1 MELVHS
7 QSDQIAQLYDD
18 YGDMVFRLAY
28 SVLLNRADAEDAV
41 QDVFLK
47 YMTAA
52 PFLRDDE
59 HERAWLI
66 RVTVNRC
73 CDLLRRRKIRS
84 HVSLDEI
91 VETAAE
97 SAEPEVSDL
106 MHTLS
111 KIPEKNRGAIVL
123 HHLEGFSVEETA
135 KMLGIS
141 VSAVKMRL
149 ARGREAL
156 KDLLSAE
163 DNHV

>member
-1 MELVHS
+1 MDRRIDEAY
-7 QSDQIAQLYDD
+7 DNYADMLY
-18 YGDMVFRLAY
+18 RLALTY
-28 SVLLNRADAEDAV
+28 MQNPDDAEDAV

-91 VETAAE
+91 VEMAAE

>member
-1 MELVHS
+1 MDRRIDEAYANYA
-7 QSDQIAQLYDD
+7 DMLY
-18 YGDMVFRLAY
+18 RLALTY
-28 SVLLNRADAEDAV
+28 MQNSDDAQDAV

-84 HVSLDEI
+84 YVSLDE
-91 VETAAE
+91 VPETAADDTALE
-97 SAEPEVSDL
+97 SSDL

-123 HHLEGFSVEETA
+123 HYLEGFSVDEVA

>member
-1 MELVHS
+1 MNRRIDEAYANYA
-7 QSDQIAQLYDD
+7 DMLY
-18 YGDMVFRLAY
+18 RLALTY
-28 SVLLNRADAEDAV
+28 MQNSDDAEDAV
-41 QDVFLK
+41 QDVFLR

-52 PFLRDDE
+52 PFLRDSE

-84 HVSLDEI
+84 YVSLDE
-91 VETAAE
+91 VPETAADDTALE
-97 SAEPEVSDL
+97 SSDL

-123 HHLEGFSVEETA
+123 HYLEGFSVEEVA

-141 VSAVKMRL
+141 QSAVKMRL

>member
-1 MELVHS
+1 MDRRIDEAYS
-7 QSDQIAQLYDD
+7 NYADMLY
-18 YGDMVFRLAY
+18 RLALTY
-28 SVLLNRADAEDAV
+28 MQNPDDAQDAV

-59 HERAWLI
+59 HQRAWLI

-73 CDLLRRRKIRS
+73 CDLLRRRKLRS
-84 HVSLDEI
+84 YVSLDEI
-91 VETAAE
+91 QETAAE
-97 SAEPEVSDL
+97 DPSLEASDV
-106 MHTLS
+106 MQTLS

-123 HHLEGFSVEETA
+123 HYLEGFSVEEVSRI
-135 KMLGIS
+135 LGIS
-141 VSAVKMRL
+141 QSAVKMRL

-156 KDLLSAE
+156 KDLLSSE

>member
-1 MELVHS
+1 M
-7 QSDQIAQLYDD
+7 DRRIDKAYDNYADMLY
-18 YGDMVFRLAY
+18 RLALTY
-28 SVLLNRADAEDAV
+28 MQNPDDAQDAV

-59 HERAWLI
+59 HQRAWLI

-84 HVSLDEI
+84 YVSLDEI
-91 VETAAE
+91 QETAAE
-97 SAEPEVSDL
+97 DPSLETSDV
-106 MHTLS
+106 MHCLS

-123 HHLEGFSVEETA
+123 HYLEGFSVEEVSRI
-135 KMLGIS
+135 LGIS
-141 VSAVKMRL
+141 QSAVKMRL

-156 KDLLSAE
+156 KDLLSSE

>member
-1 MELVHS
+1 MNRRIDEAY
-7 QSDQIAQLYDD
+7 DNYADMLY
-18 YGDMVFRLAY
+18 RLALTY
-28 SVLLNRADAEDAV
+28 MQNPDDAQDAV

-52 PFLRDDE
+52 PLLRDDE

-84 HVSLDEI
+84 YVSLDE
-91 VETAAE
+91 VPETAAE
-97 SAEPEVSDL
+97 DTALESSDV
-106 MHTLS
+106 MHCLS

-123 HHLEGFSVEETA
+123 HYLEGFSVEEVSRI
-135 KMLGIS
+135 LGIS
-141 VSAVKMRL
+141 QSAVKMRL